1 MYTKNKYGLWS
12 TINWSM
18 KYVYFALGYSFIIF
32 LFFRYLNIKLYIPWE
47 PLTLIGI
54 AVSFYVGF
62 KNNNA
67 YDRTWEARK
76 IWGGIVNDSRSFGS
90 EVLALIHEQGVPR
103 SLIFRHIAWLKILQG
118 QLRMDRTW
126 EKPKTRLKQFSMF
139 MDDQWRNAMVER
151 LQPLL
156 DQEDLDQILT
166 AANPATQILN
176 KQYQEIA
183 KLELDSYSRLELMEL
198 LNHFFVGQGKSERI
212 KNYPL
217 PRQYASKSYWLTVIY
232 IAILPFG
239 FVSVVQ
245 DYTSFYWVSCLL
257 SAGSIW
263 IFLLMEHIGDTS
275 ENPFQAA
282 RTDVPITAISNGI
295 EVDLL
300 QMLKEPIPEL
310 DADMDGDYQI

>member
-1 MYTKNKYGLWS
+1 
-12 TINWSM
+12 
-18 KYVYFALGYSFIIF
+18 
-32 LFFRYLNIKLYIPWE
+32 
-47 PLTLIGI
+47 
-54 AVSFYVGF
+54 
-62 KNNNA
+62 
-67 YDRTWEARK
+67 
-76 IWGGIVNDSRSFGS
+76 
-90 EVLALIHEQGVPR
+90 
-103 SLIFRHIAWLKILQG
+103 
-118 QLRMDRTW
+118 
-126 EKPKTRLKQFSMF
+126 
-139 MDDQWRNAMVER
+139 
-151 LQPLL
+151 
-156 DQEDLDQILT
+156 
-166 AANPATQILN
+166 
-176 KQYQEIA
+176 
-183 KLELDSYSRLELMEL
+183 MEL